1 VAKAFNDPKTC
12 PEEYLLWFH
21 HLPWDHTLKNG
32 HSLWDG
38 MALKYQEGVD
48 QVEEMIETWNNARP
62 YITKEQFQEVQMLL
76 KIQLQEAKWWRNACL
91 LYFQTYSQKTLP
103 VGVEKS
109 PKSLEYYQSLKFPF
123 APGIR
128 PQWD

>member
-1 VAKAFNDPKTC
+1 
-12 PEEYLLWFH
+12 
-21 HLPWDHTLKNG
+21 
-32 HSLWDG
+32 

-48 QVEEMIETWNNARP
+48 QVEEMIETWNNAQP
-62 YITKEQFQEVQMLL
+62 YITKEQYQEVQMLL
-76 KIQLQEAKWWRNACL
+76 KIQLKEAKWWRNACL
-91 LYFQTYSQKTLP
+91 LYFQTYSQKALP
-103 VGVEKS
+103 KGVEKS